1 MATPRTQSVGGWVV
15 LCARSL
21 GGDVGGSHSRP
32 RSREEQGR
40 ARLDGRWPAFAGER
54 ETLVCI
60 RKAAGWQHCQ
70 DSWDQLDDVPAAVR
84 VSESCSTYAPGHPM
98 KTERDVGLY

>member
-1 MATPRTQSVGGWVV
+1 MWLKHEPVG
-15 LCARSL
+15 
-21 GGDVGGSHSRP
+21 
-32 RSREEQGR
+32 
-40 ARLDGRWPAFAGER
+40 ARLGTAS
-54 ETLVCI
+54 
-60 RKAAGWQHCQ
+60 WQHCQ